1 MAVIHHTT
9 LKPTKLELLTA
20 WLPTRPWYR
29 GSTAPE
35 LSKAGGFRLDDPE
48 GAVGIEFMVVN
59 DTSGDRATAYLVP
72 LTYRGAPLADAEHAL
87 IGTAEHGVLG
97 RRWIYDGCHD
107 PVLIVQ
113 LTALL
118 EGQVAAQDQNAT
130 DTPRPHHHRLLHRDV
145 GRPRRDRHHRRR
157 RRHDPPRP
165 TRHSS
170 PPPPRAPAR
179 HPTGRNRPHHRPLG
193 QLRRHQGHRPFPHR
207 PPTTLSDRKTIGR
220 TPAGSAAERP
230 REGQDGRF
238 SAA

>member
-107 PVLIVQ
+107 PVLIAQ

-130 DTPRPHHHRLLHRDV
+130 DTPDPTITVSYTATSAGPAGTGTTDDADGTILPGPPGTALRLHRVLQPATSLAATGHITGPWVNSDGTKATGPFLTV
-145 GRPRRDRHHRRR
+145 HPRH
-157 RRHDPPRP
+157 
-165 TRHSS
+165 
-170 PPPPRAPAR
+170 
-179 HPTGRNRPHHRPLG
+179 
-193 QLRRHQGHRPFPHR
+193 
-207 PPTTLSDRKTIGR
+207 
-220 TPAGSAAERP
+220 
-230 REGQDGRF
+230 
-238 SAA
+238 